1 MSKVLYPASNDLL
14 NHPDAA
20 SIKISRNCHCV
31 VCENCSGLRPGPN
44 VKLVRDDDSSERE
57 TALINDLVGYGSDD
71 EDGASGSGDGEL
83 SYISACRC
91 GHGVKEHGADES
103 VLGEEEFAR
112 RSALAVRIDEHL
124 EVGFSV
130 PCHHSLAILG
140 NLCILVENTYL
151 LLGVLWRPS
160 LFHVRSLTASC
171 WLDLARSPIEACIIT
186 RLLTCCSLMDASHA
200 DIDLLCIQQ
209 TGHLLDFDYRDEDVD
224 ALRQLIKPSLTSVAA
239 SPLTEAGASPGM

>member
-1 MSKVLYPASNDLL
+1 MSKVLYPSSNNLSA
-14 NHPDAA
+14 HPDAA
-20 SIKISRNCHCV
+20 SIKISRNCSCL
-31 VCENCSGLRPGPN
+31 VCENCSGLRPGPDIE
-44 VKLVRDDDSSERE
+44 LVRDDDSSERE

-71 EDGASGSGDGEL
+71 EDGASGSGNGERP
-83 SYISACRC
+83 YISACRC

-140 NLCILVENTYL
+140 DFYILVEKTYL
-151 LLGVLWRPS
+151 LLGALWRPS

-171 WLDLARSPIEACIIT
+171 WFDLARSPTEACIIT
-186 RLLTCCSLMDASHA
+186 RLLASCPLIDGSHA
-200 DIDLLCIQQ
+200 DIDSFCIQQ
-209 TGHLLDFDYRDEDVD
+209 VGRLLDFDYRDEDVD